1 MSINEASVLQIACP
15 HCHTLNRVPETRVDE
30 EPACGR
36 CQTPLF
42 DGKPVSLGAG
52 SFDRHLGRSELPLVV
67 DFWAAWCA
75 PCRIMEPAFAQAA
88 AMEPRVRF
96 AKLDTE
102 AESAIAER
110 YRIRSIPTMILF
122 RRGREVARTSGAMP
136 ASAILDWMRSN
147 LG

>member
-1 MSINEASVLQIACP
+1 
-15 HCHTLNRVPETRVDE
+15 
-30 EPACGR
+30 
-36 CQTPLF
+36 
-42 DGKPVSLGAG
+42 LGAG
-52 SFDRHLGRSELPLVV
+52 NFDRHLGRSELPLVV
-67 DFWAAWCA
+67 DFWAAWCG

-122 RRGREVARTSGAMP
+122 RRGRELARTSGAMP
-136 ASAILDWMRSN
+136 VSAILDWIRSN